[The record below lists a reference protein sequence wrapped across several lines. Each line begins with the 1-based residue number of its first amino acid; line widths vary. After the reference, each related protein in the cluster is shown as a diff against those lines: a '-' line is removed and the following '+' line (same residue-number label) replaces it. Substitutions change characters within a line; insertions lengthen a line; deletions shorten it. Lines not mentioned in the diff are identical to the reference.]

1 MSRFQDLKPV
11 LGVNPKKISISNSE
25 IQTFKSCRRRWYLGS
40 YMGLQERE
48 KSNLGPLPLGTR
60 IHNALEVYYR
70 DDVDPVDEYNRLQR
84 IDAKKFKES
93 SEAEDEKAIKKFNEE
108 SELGRLMLEGY
119 LEWLEETNADDDIE
133 HVSQEEQLRYTFAHD
148 PRVELIGK
156 IDARIR
162 RRSDGSLADL
172 DFKTA
177 APSNFGYYLQ
187 YVAFSEQLKH
197 YNLLEML
204 TDPEER
210 VDGGRYR
217 ILKKVKRSGRAS
229 PPFYADVDVRFN
241 RKEMESFWIRITGT
255 IRDIMAVRDGLDA
268 GGDDRSLAYPS
279 QKMDWTCGSCPFSKM
294 CTMMDDGS
302 DFEGFAKSFYV
313 QNDPNERYND
323 DDKENMNG

>member
-1 MSRFQDLKPV
+1 MSRFKELKPV
-11 LGVNPKKISISNSE
+11 LGLNPEKVSISNSE

-40 YMGLQERE
+40 YMGLQEKE
-48 KSNLGPLPLGTR
+48 KTHTGPLPLGTR

-84 IDAKKFKES
+84 IDAQKFRES
-93 SEAEDEKAIKKFNEE
+93 PEASDEKAIKKFNEE

-119 LEWLEETNADDDIE
+119 LEWLEDTNADDDIE
-133 HVSQEEQLRYTFAHD
+133 HVSQEEQLRYTFEHD

-177 APSNFGYYLQ
+177 APSNFSYYLQ

-204 TDPEER
+204 SNPDER
-210 VDGGRYR
+210 IDGGRYR
-217 ILKKVKRSGRAS
+217 ILKKVKRTGRAA

-241 RKEMESFWIRITGT
+241 KKEMESFWIRITGT

-268 GGDDRSLAYPS
+268 GADDRSLAYPS

-302 DFEGFAKSFYV
+302 DFEGFAQAFFT
-313 QNDPNERYND
+313 QGNPNERYND
-323 DDKENMNG
+323 DDKESLSG